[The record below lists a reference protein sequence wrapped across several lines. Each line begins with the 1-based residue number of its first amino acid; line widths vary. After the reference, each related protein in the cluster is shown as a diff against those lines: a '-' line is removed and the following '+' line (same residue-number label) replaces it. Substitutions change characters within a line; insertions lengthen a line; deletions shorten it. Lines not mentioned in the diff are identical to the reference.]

1 MTSNFLSF
9 KEFVQGKFESMSNF
23 SFLVTGSFQSYK
35 GLENKADT
43 NLGRSLIDQ
52 LYQDACELEF
62 DKEKC
67 EVSDFDRLAIKARMN
82 YFIFEEGYK
91 NPAQWLIAHKISE
104 PYYSAVINGRIVR
117 KNCAYERLIKLMGLT

>member
-1 MTSNFLSF
+1 MTSNFKSF

-23 SFLVTGSFQSYK
+23 SFLATGSFQTYK
-35 GLENKADT
+35 GLESKPDNEI
-43 NLGRSLIDQ
+43 NCLEID
-52 LYQDACELEF
+52 LLDRLACLTDF

-67 EVSDFDRLAIKARMN
+67 EVSEFERLAIKARMN

-117 KNCAYERLIKLMGLT
+117 KNCAYERLINKLGL